1 MKILKDLKVEFTMLL
16 LFGIFGFIYPLTR
29 PYAKPQSLRSPS
41 YTNQL
46 ILAFFTARLENK
58 QHDAEILKA
67 LLMVQEHPSD
77 KIKLAKMCTQFVK
90 DNELKD
96 K

>member
-1 MKILKDLKVEFTMLL
+1 MKI
-16 LFGIFGFIYPLTR
+16 FIICVLVVGCFCVVYS
-29 PYAKPQSLRSPS
+29 QSMQSPS
-41 YTNQL
+41 YYNQL
-46 ILAFFTARLENK
+46 FLAFARARVENK

-77 KIKLAKMCTQFVK
+77 KKKLAKMCIQFVK